1 MKSAN
6 RTEQN
11 GGVTGMAGWGEQ
23 GDYHETDVDDQV
35 DAVERGREQRA
46 GVTLSQL
53 YYGKHRV
60 VDRPQ
65 RAVSSV
71 RDDDNCDETPD
82 PVNNVL
88 HTDKKLCY
96 RRRTARRAMS
106 IKISSTSTATQ
117 L

>member
-1 MKSAN
+1 
-6 RTEQN
+6 
-11 GGVTGMAGWGEQ
+11 MAGWGEQ

-35 DAVERGREQRA
+35 EAVERGRQQRA

-71 RDDDNCDETPD
+71 RDDDNCDETSD

-88 HTDKKLCY
+88 HTDNKLCY
-96 RRRTARRAMS
+96 CRRTARRAMS